1 MDKEKQIFKLTDN
14 SSYRLEA
21 GMDSEGHLIE
31 VSLVS
36 NVNPHLGQPLWK
48 APNADFEYLRS
59 KIRTMRPGDPLQKL
73 LKEEL
78 TALHHWK
85 ALPRGNPQAGF
96 KKSQEKK

>member
-1 MDKEKQIFKLTDN
+1 MDKEKQIFKITDN
-14 SSYRLEA
+14 YSYRLEA

-36 NVNPHLGQPLWK
+36 NINPRLSQPLWK
-48 APNADFEYLRS
+48 AHNADFEYLRS
-59 KIRTMRPGDPLQKL
+59 KIRTMKPNDPLHEL

-78 TALHHWK
+78 TAIHHWK
-85 ALPRGNPQAGF
+85 ALPRGNPKAGF